1 MEIKNVIKSKR
12 FLIPASVINIF
23 ALVFGNFDSSESI
36 NAPTSTENLFN
47 FIFITLTFVIGLGIH
62 SRLFSKQGVLRRF
75 ATWPRY
81 LRLAS
86 SILVT
91 LIVFAV
97 ISIPATAIRQTFD
110 SQFKARH
117 LQVQTDKAAADK
129 AADKA
134 IVDKAAADK
143 AIVDKAAADKA
154 IVDKAA
160 ADKAIVDKA
169 AADKAAADK
178 SSSVT
183 NPSSEKLAGFTP
195 GAIKNFKAIV
205 SNIKAYLAA
214 LDSGDTLRASQIC
227 NLLDEN
233 YNGSLRG
240 LRTTSL
246 LPDIDKVL
254 GYAKDEMYAG
264 VSDCTRGFRKNRIDL
279 ITQSIT
285 DFVAASKY
293 LDGLVLISQ
302 VK

>member
-117 LQVQTDKAAADK
+117 LQVQT
-129 AADKA
+129 
-134 IVDKAAADK
+134 
-143 AIVDKAAADKA
+143 
-154 IVDKAA
+154 
-160 ADKAIVDKA
+160 DKA